1 MLRSTHRAGP
11 GSRGFNMDTET
22 TYTPD
27 DPGGPRRGLFA
38 RRPETQEAA
47 RAPAPRTTA
56 LDLAMAERLDDGL
69 RAIEEHAAA
78 LMREIATE
86 MWRSSGADTASEQD
100 RILSFISRDQAIGSL
115 IAASDDRFQALAL
128 RTARLEDSLAEL
140 AENGRL
146 VREAIQLSANSVHE
160 IANSPTLQGV
170 EMIRTQLEQVEA
182 HISSTFAHLDE
193 RDKNLTGAIQQRIVE
208 HGDLIAR
215 ETARIVEAME
225 SYVQGGAEA
234 MGRLAQRVEQ
244 HAAAFATHDET
255 LAEKVRSTI
264 AEETRE
270 SAEQM
275 QMLAERVGI
284 QGRTSQEHQIAME
297 RLLETRVMGL
307 AQLTRS
313 DSQALKDLM
322 ERNATEQVERL
333 RDTIDERMSAL
344 TIALSGAVE
353 RNMASMT
360 ERVDAQLGTVAET
373 VAQRAAEAADIA
385 VASTFEQT
393 LERLNAAADSIDSMG
408 VTVVETLVTS
418 RAQTEER
425 MSEHMDDRLAA
436 LAKMIRS
443 DNRVIAERFAAVPEG
458 SSGGAD
464 PDVAKQTLRAVKELQ
479 AGMGTDV
486 MGAVERRFQSM
497 SEQLHKETQST
508 AEAMVKVAEVLGEK
522 MDRLSVR
529 VDEGV
534 GGDLQIVIDRM
545 SDAIQAMSGQ
555 RRRD

>member
-1 MLRSTHRAGP
+1 
-11 GSRGFNMDTET
+11 MDTDT
-22 TYTPD
+22 TYSPEG
-27 DPGGPRRGLFA
+27 PGGPRRGLFA
-38 RRPETQEAA
+38 RRPDTPQILPAA
-47 RAPAPRTTA
+47 PKST
-56 LDLAMAERLDDGL
+56 LDAAVEGRLDEGL
-69 RAIEEHAAA
+69 RAIEEHAAT

-86 MWRSSGADTASEQD
+86 MWRASGADTGSEQD
-100 RILSFISRDQAIGSL
+100 RILSFISRDQAIRSL

-128 RTARLEDSLAEL
+128 RTARLEDALAEL

-146 VREAIQLSANSVHE
+146 VREAIELSANSVHE

-234 MGRLAQRVEQ
+234 MGRLAQRIEQ
-244 HAAAFATHDET
+244 HAAAFATHDDT
-255 LAEKVRSTI
+255 LAEKVRATI

-270 SAEQM
+270 AAEQV
-275 QMLAERVGI
+275 QMLGERIGI
-284 QGRTSQEHQIAME
+284 QSRTTQEHQVAME
-297 RLLETRVMGL
+297 RLVETRVMGL

-313 DSQALKDLM
+313 DSQALRELM
-322 ERNATEQVERL
+322 DRNAAEQASHL
-333 RDTIDERMSAL
+333 RDTIDERMSSL
-344 TIALSGAVE
+344 TLALSGAVE
-353 RNMASMT
+353 RNMAALT
-360 ERVDAQLGTVAET
+360 ERVNAQLGAVAET

-393 LERLNAAADSIDSMG
+393 LERLNASADSIDSMG
-408 VTVVETLVTS
+408 ITLVETLVSS

-425 MSEHMDDRLAA
+425 MSEHVDDRLAA

-443 DNRVIAERFAAVPEG
+443 DNRVIADRMAAPE
-458 SSGGAD
+458 SSAGIDG
-464 PDVAKQTLRAVKELQ
+464 DVAKQTLRAVKELQ

-486 MGAVERRFQSM
+486 VGAVERRFQTM

-508 AEAMVKVAEVLGEK
+508 TEAMVKVAEILGEK

-555 RRRD
+555 HRRD

>member
-1 MLRSTHRAGP
+1 MDIDTTYPPEGP
-11 GSRGFNMDTET
+11 GA
-22 TYTPD
+22 
-27 DPGGPRRGLFA
+27 PRRGLFA
-38 RRPETQEAA
+38 RRPDTPGVRQ
-47 RAPAPRTTA
+47 APATTGA
-56 LDLAMAERLDDGL
+56 LDASVEERLDQAL
-69 RAIEEHAAA
+69 RAIEERAAT

-86 MWRSSGADTASEQD
+86 MWRASSTDTAPEQD
-100 RILSFISRDQAIGSL
+100 RILSFISRDQAIRSL

-128 RTARLEDSLAEL
+128 RTARLEDTLAEL

-146 VREAIQLSANSVHE
+146 VREAIQVSASSVHE

-170 EMIRTQLEQVEA
+170 ELIRTQLEQVEA
-182 HISSTFAHLDE
+182 HISATFAHLDE

-234 MGRLAQRVEQ
+234 MGRLAQRIEQ
-244 HAAAFATHDET
+244 HATAFAAHDDT
-255 LAEKVRSTI
+255 LADKIRATI
-264 AEETRE
+264 ADEIRET
-270 SAEQM
+270 AEQV
-275 QMLAERVGI
+275 QMLGERIGI
-284 QGRTSQEHQIAME
+284 QSRTTQEHQVAME
-297 RLLETRVMGL
+297 RLVETRVMGL

-313 DSQALKDLM
+313 DSQALRELM
-322 ERNATEQVERL
+322 ERNAIEQVDRL

-344 TIALSGAVE
+344 TLALSAAVE
-353 RNMASMT
+353 RNMASLT
-360 ERVDAQLGTVAET
+360 ERVDAQLGAVAET

-393 LERLNAAADSIDSMG
+393 LERLNASADAIDTMG
-408 VTVVETLVTS
+408 ITLVETLVSS

-443 DNRVIAERFAAVPEG
+443 DNRVIAERLTGTSG
-458 SSGGAD
+458 SSTGID
-464 PDVAKQTLRAVKELQ
+464 QEIAKQTLRAVKELQ

-486 MGAVERRFQSM
+486 VGAVERRFQSM

-522 MDRLSVR
+522 VDRLSVR

>member
-1 MLRSTHRAGP
+1 
-11 GSRGFNMDTET
+11 
-22 TYTPD
+22 
-27 DPGGPRRGLFA
+27 
-38 RRPETQEAA
+38 
-47 RAPAPRTTA
+47 
-56 LDLAMAERLDDGL
+56 
-69 RAIEEHAAA
+69 
-78 LMREIATE
+78 
-86 MWRSSGADTASEQD
+86 
-100 RILSFISRDQAIGSL
+100 
-115 IAASDDRFQALAL
+115 
-128 RTARLEDSLAEL
+128 
-140 AENGRL
+140 
-146 VREAIQLSANSVHE
+146 
-160 IANSPTLQGV
+160 
-170 EMIRTQLEQVEA
+170 
-182 HISSTFAHLDE
+182 
-193 RDKNLTGAIQQRIVE
+193 
-208 HGDLIAR
+208 
-215 ETARIVEAME
+215 
-225 SYVQGGAEA
+225 
-234 MGRLAQRVEQ
+234 
-244 HAAAFATHDET
+244 
-255 LAEKVRSTI
+255 
-264 AEETRE
+264 
-270 SAEQM
+270 M

-284 QGRTSQEHQIAME
+284 QGRTSQEHQMAME
-297 RLLETRVMGL
+297 RLIETRVMGL

-313 DSQALKDLM
+313 DSQALRELM
-322 ERNATEQVERL
+322 ERNSAEQVERL

-353 RNMASMT
+353 RNMASLT

>member
-1 MLRSTHRAGP
+1 MLSPTHRAGP
-11 GSRGFNMDTET
+11 GSRGFVMDTDT
-22 TYTPD
+22 TYTPE
-27 DPGGPRRGLFA
+27 DPGGPRRGLFT
-38 RRPETQEAA
+38 RRPEAPPARPAA
-47 RAPAPRTTA
+47 TRTGA
-56 LDLAMAERLDDGL
+56 LDLAIAERLDDGL

-86 MWRSSGADTASEQD
+86 MWRTSGADTADEQD
-100 RILSFISRDQAIGSL
+100 RILSFISRDQAIRSL
-115 IAASDDRFQALAL
+115 IAASDDRFQQLAL
-128 RTARLEDSLAEL
+128 RTARLEDALAEL

-208 HGDLIAR
+208 HGDLIAH

-244 HAAAFATHDET
+244 HAAAFATHDDT
-255 LAEKVRSTI
+255 LADKVRAAI
-264 AEETRE
+264 ADENDEM
-270 SAEQM
+270 SEQV
-275 QMLAERVGI
+275 QMLGERLGI

-297 RLLETRVMGL
+297 RLVETRVMGL

-313 DSQALKDLM
+313 DSQALRELM
-322 ERNATEQVERL
+322 ERNAAEQVDRL
-333 RDTIDERMSAL
+333 RDTIDERMSTL
-344 TIALSGAVE
+344 TLALSGAVE
-353 RNMASMT
+353 RNMSLLT
-360 ERVDAQLGTVAET
+360 ERVDAQLGAVAET

-393 LERLNAAADSIDSMG
+393 LERLNATAGSIDTMG
-408 VTVVETLVTS
+408 VTLVETLVAA

-443 DNRVIAERFAAVPEG
+443 DNRVIAERMAAPE
-458 SSGGAD
+458 SPNGAES
-464 PDVAKQTLRAVKELQ
+464 DVAKQTLRAVKELQ

-486 MGAVERRFQSM
+486 VGAVERRFQTM
-497 SEQLHKETQST
+497 SELLHKETQST

-555 RRRD
+555 HRRD

>member
-11 GSRGFNMDTET
+11 GSRGFVMDTET
-22 TYTPD
+22 TYSPEG
-27 DPGGPRRGLFA
+27 PGGPRRGLFA
-38 RRPETQEAA
+38 RRPDTPQILPA
-47 RAPAPRTTA
+47 APRST
-56 LDLAMAERLDDGL
+56 LDAAVEGRLDEGM
-69 RAIEEHAAA
+69 RAIEEHAAT

-86 MWRSSGADTASEQD
+86 MWRASGADTASEQD
-100 RILSFISRDQAIGSL
+100 RILSFISRDQAIRSL

-128 RTARLEDSLAEL
+128 RTARLEDALAEL

-146 VREAIQLSANSVHE
+146 VREAIELSANSVHE

-170 EMIRTQLEQVEA
+170 ELIRTQLEQVEA
-182 HISSTFAHLDE
+182 HISSTFSHLDE

-234 MGRLAQRVEQ
+234 MGRLAQRIEQ
-244 HAAAFATHDET
+244 HATAFATHDDT
-255 LAEKVRSTI
+255 LADKVRSTI
-264 AEETRE
+264 ADETRE
-270 SAEQM
+270 TAEQV

-297 RLLETRVMGL
+297 RLVETRIMGL

-313 DSQALKDLM
+313 DSQALRELM
-322 ERNATEQVERL
+322 ERNADQQVDRL
-333 RDTIDERMSAL
+333 RDTIDERMSSL
-344 TIALSGAVE
+344 TLALSGSVE
-353 RNMASMT
+353 RNMASLS
-360 ERVDAQLGTVAET
+360 ERVEAQLGAVTET

-385 VASTFEQT
+385 VASTFEET
-393 LERLNAAADSIDSMG
+393 LERLKASAESIDTMG
-408 VTVVETLVTS
+408 VTLVETLVSS

-443 DNRVIAERFAAVPEG
+443 DNRVIAERIAASPE
-458 SSGGAD
+458 SSAGVEGD
-464 PDVAKQTLRAVKELQ
+464 IAKQTLRAVKELQ

-486 MGAVERRFQSM
+486 VGAVERKFQTM

-522 MDRLSVR
+522 MDRVSVR

-545 SDAIQAMSGQ
+545 SDAIQAMYGQ
-555 RRRD
+555 RRQD

>member
-1 MLRSTHRAGP
+1 
-11 GSRGFNMDTET
+11 MDSDT
-22 TYTPD
+22 TYTPEG
-27 DPGGPRRGLFA
+27 PGGPRRGLFA
-38 RRPETQEAA
+38 RRPGTPEIRSA
-47 RAPAPRTTA
+47 APRMNA
-56 LDLAMAERLDDGL
+56 LDAAVEDRLDEGL
-69 RAIEEHAAA
+69 RAIEEHAAR

-86 MWRSSGADTASEQD
+86 MWRASGADTAPEQD
-100 RILSFISRDQAIGSL
+100 RILSFISRDQAIRSL

-128 RTARLEDSLAEL
+128 RTARLEDALAEL

-146 VREAIQLSANSVHE
+146 VREAIQMSASSVHE

-244 HAAAFATHDET
+244 HAAAFANHDDT
-255 LAEKVRSTI
+255 LADKVRATI
-264 AEETRE
+264 ADENRET
-270 SAEQM
+270 AEQV
-275 QMLAERVGI
+275 QMLGERIGI
-284 QGRTSQEHQIAME
+284 QHRTSQEHQIAVE
-297 RLLETRVMGL
+297 RLVETRVMGL

-313 DSQALKDLM
+313 DSQALRDLM
-322 ERNATEQVERL
+322 ERNAVEQTDRL

-344 TIALSGAVE
+344 TLALSGTVE
-353 RNMASMT
+353 RNMASLT
-360 ERVDAQLGTVAET
+360 ERVDAQMGAVAET

-393 LERLNAAADSIDSMG
+393 LERLNASADSIDSMG
-408 VTVVETLVTS
+408 VTLIETLVSS

-443 DNRVIAERFAAVPEG
+443 DNRVIAERMTAAPG
-458 SSGGAD
+458 SSAGSDAEI
-464 PDVAKQTLRAVKELQ
+464 AKRTLRAVKELQ

-486 MGAVERRFQSM
+486 AGEVERKFQAM

>member
-1 MLRSTHRAGP
+1 
-11 GSRGFNMDTET
+11 MDTDT
-22 TYTPD
+22 TYSPEG
-27 DPGGPRRGLFA
+27 PGGPRRGLFA
-38 RRPETQEAA
+38 RRPDTPEIRSA
-47 RAPAPRTTA
+47 APRSST
-56 LDLAMAERLDDGL
+56 LDVAVEQRLDEGL
-69 RAIEEHAAA
+69 RAIEEHAAT

-86 MWRSSGADTASEQD
+86 MWRASGADTAPEQD
-100 RILSFISRDQAIGSL
+100 RILSFISRDQAIRSL

-128 RTARLEDSLAEL
+128 RTARLEDALAEL

-146 VREAIQLSANSVHE
+146 VREAIQLSASSVNE
-160 IANSPTLQGV
+160 IAHSPTLQGV
-170 EMIRTQLEQVEA
+170 ELIRTQLEQVEA

-234 MGRLAQRVEQ
+234 MGRLAQRIEQ
-244 HAAAFATHDET
+244 HATAFATHDDT
-255 LAEKVRSTI
+255 LADRIRATI
-264 AEETRE
+264 ADETRE
-270 SAEQM
+270 TAEQV

-284 QGRTSQEHQIAME
+284 QGRTSQEHQVAME
-297 RLLETRVMGL
+297 RLVETRIMGL

-313 DSQALKDLM
+313 DSQALRELM
-322 ERNATEQVERL
+322 ERTAAEQVDRL

-344 TIALSGAVE
+344 TLALSGAIE
-353 RNMASMT
+353 RNIASLT
-360 ERVDAQLGTVAET
+360 DRVDAQLGAVAET

-393 LERLNAAADSIDSMG
+393 LERLNASADSIDTMG
-408 VTVVETLVTS
+408 VTLVETLVTS

-443 DNRVIAERFAAVPEG
+443 DNRVIAERMASTPD
-458 SSGGAD
+458 SSTGIDAEI
-464 PDVAKQTLRAVKELQ
+464 AKQTLRAVKELQ

-486 MGAVERRFQSM
+486 VGAVERRFQVM

-508 AEAMVKVAEVLGEK
+508 AEAMVKVAEVLGGK

>member
-1 MLRSTHRAGP
+1 MAP
-11 GSRGFNMDTET
+11 GVD
-22 TYTPD
+22 
-27 DPGGPRRGLFA
+27 LFT
-38 RRPETQEAA
+38 RRPDAPET
-47 RAPAPRTTA
+47 RPASARTTA
-56 LDLAMAERLDDGL
+56 LDLAIAERIDEGL
-69 RAIEEHAAA
+69 RAIEEHATA

-86 MWRSSGADTASEQD
+86 MWRASGADTTSEQE

-115 IAASDDRFQALAL
+115 IAASDDRFQTLAL

-146 VREAIQLSANSVHE
+146 VREAIQLSASSVHE

-170 EMIRTQLEQVEA
+170 ELIRTQLEQVEA

-193 RDKNLTGAIQQRIVE
+193 RDKNLTDAIQQRIVE

-234 MGRLAQRVEQ
+234 MGRLASRIEQ
-244 HAAAFATHDET
+244 HATAFAAHDET
-255 LAEKVRSTI
+255 LADKIRATV
-264 AEETRE
+264 ADETRE
-270 SAEQM
+270 AAEQV
-275 QMLAERVGI
+275 QMLGERIGI
-284 QGRTSQEHQIAME
+284 QSRTTQEHQMAME
-297 RLLETRVMGL
+297 RLIETRIMGL

-313 DSQALKDLM
+313 DSQALRELM
-322 ERNATEQVERL
+322 ERNAAEQVDHL
-333 RDTIDERMSAL
+333 REAIDERMSVL
-344 TIALSGAVE
+344 TLAVSEAVE
-353 RNMASMT
+353 RNMASLT
-360 ERVDAQLGTVAET
+360 DRVDAQLGAVAET

-393 LERLNAAADSIDSMG
+393 LERLNATADSIDSMG
-408 VTVVETLVTS
+408 ITLVETLVTS

-436 LAKMIRS
+436 RREDDPIGQPTSSPSGCRPRPCPRRRPGATATSRS
-443 DNRVIAERFAAVPEG
+443 RRFARSR
-458 SSGGAD
+458 SSRPGWVR
-464 PDVAKQTLRAVKELQ
+464 DVV
-479 AGMGTDV
+479 
-486 MGAVERRFQSM
+486 GAVDRKFQSM
-497 SEQLHKETQST
+497 SDQLHKETQST

-529 VDEGV
+529 VDEGY

-555 RRRD
+555 HRRD

>member
-1 MLRSTHRAGP
+1 MDIDTTYPPEGP
-11 GSRGFNMDTET
+11 GA
-22 TYTPD
+22 
-27 DPGGPRRGLFA
+27 PRRGLFA
-38 RRPETQEAA
+38 RRPDTPGVRQ
-47 RAPAPRTTA
+47 APAPTGA
-56 LDLAMAERLDDGL
+56 LDASVEERLDQAL
-69 RAIEEHAAA
+69 RAIEERAAT

-86 MWRSSGADTASEQD
+86 MWRASSTDTAPEQD
-100 RILSFISRDQAIGSL
+100 RILSFISRDQAIRSL

-128 RTARLEDSLAEL
+128 RTARLEDTLAEL

-146 VREAIQLSANSVHE
+146 VREAIQVSASSVHE

-170 EMIRTQLEQVEA
+170 ELIRTQLEQVEA
-182 HISSTFAHLDE
+182 HISATFAHLDE

-234 MGRLAQRVEQ
+234 MGRLAQRIEQ
-244 HAAAFATHDET
+244 HATAFAAHDDT
-255 LAEKVRSTI
+255 LADKIRATI
-264 AEETRE
+264 ADEIRET
-270 SAEQM
+270 AEQV
-275 QMLAERVGI
+275 QMLGERIGI
-284 QGRTSQEHQIAME
+284 QSRTTQEHQVAME
-297 RLLETRVMGL
+297 RLVETRVMGL

-313 DSQALKDLM
+313 DSQALRELM
-322 ERNATEQVERL
+322 ERNAIEQVDRL

-344 TIALSGAVE
+344 TLALSAAVE
-353 RNMASMT
+353 RNMASLT
-360 ERVDAQLGTVAET
+360 ERVDAQLGAVAET

-393 LERLNAAADSIDSMG
+393 LERLNASADAIDTMG
-408 VTVVETLVTS
+408 ITLVETLVSS

-443 DNRVIAERFAAVPEG
+443 DNRVIAERLTGTSG
-458 SSGGAD
+458 SSTGID
-464 PDVAKQTLRAVKELQ
+464 QEIAKQTLRAVKELQ

-486 MGAVERRFQSM
+486 VGAVERRFQSM

-522 MDRLSVR
+522 VDRLSVR

>member
-11 GSRGFNMDTET
+11 GSRGFVMETET
-22 TYTPD
+22 TYSPEG
-27 DPGGPRRGLFA
+27 PGGPRRGLFA
-38 RRPETQEAA
+38 RRPDTPDV
-47 RAPAPRTTA
+47 RSGAPRTDA
-56 LDLAMAERLDDGL
+56 LEERLDEGL
-69 RAIEEHAAA
+69 RTIEEHAAT
-78 LMREIATE
+78 LMREIAME
-86 MWRSSGADTASEQD
+86 MWRASSTDTAPEQD
-100 RILSFISRDQAIGSL
+100 RILSFISRDQAIRSL

-146 VREAIQLSANSVHE
+146 VREAIQLSASSVHE

-170 EMIRTQLEQVEA
+170 ELIRTQLEQVEA

-208 HGDLIAR
+208 HGDLIAH

-234 MGRLAQRVEQ
+234 MGRLAQRIEQ
-244 HAAAFATHDET
+244 HATAFATHDDT
-255 LAEKVRSTI
+255 LADKVRATI
-264 AEETRE
+264 AEETGE
-270 SAEQM
+270 MSEQV
-275 QMLAERVGI
+275 QMLGERLGI

-297 RLLETRVMGL
+297 RLVETRVMGL

-313 DSQALKDLM
+313 DSQALQELM
-322 ERNATEQVERL
+322 ERKAADQVNDL

-344 TIALSGAVE
+344 TLALSGAVE
-353 RNMASMT
+353 RNMASLT
-360 ERVDAQLGTVAET
+360 ERVDAQLGAVAET
-373 VAQRAAEAADIA
+373 VAQRAAEAADMA

-393 LERLNAAADSIDSMG
+393 LGRLNATADSIDTMG
-408 VTVVETLVTS
+408 VTLVETLVS
-418 RAQTEER
+418 ARAQIEER

-443 DNRVIAERFAAVPEG
+443 DNRVIAERVAAPG
-458 SSGGAD
+458 SASGAD
-464 PDVAKQTLRAVKELQ
+464 ADIAKQTLRAVKELQ

-486 MGAVERRFQSM
+486 VGAVERKFQVM
-497 SEQLHKETQST
+497 SEHLHKETQST

-555 RRRD
+555 RRRE

>member
-1 MLRSTHRAGP
+1 
-11 GSRGFNMDTET
+11 MD
-22 TYTPD
+22 
-27 DPGGPRRGLFA
+27 LFA
-38 RRPETQEAA
+38 RRPETPETPPPPHA
-47 RAPAPRTTA
+47 RTTA
-56 LDLAMAERLDDGL
+56 LDLAIAERLDDGL
-69 RAIEEHAAA
+69 RAIEEHAAT

-86 MWRSSGADTASEQD
+86 MWRTSGADTSDEQE
-100 RILSFISRDQAIGSL
+100 RILSFISRDQAIKSL

-128 RTARLEDSLAEL
+128 RTARLEDALAEL

-255 LAEKVRSTI
+255 LAEKVRTTI

-297 RLLETRVMGL
+297 RLVETRVMGL

-313 DSQALKDLM
+313 DSQALRELM
-322 ERNATEQVERL
+322 ERNAAEQVERL

-353 RNMASMT
+353 RNMASLT

-393 LERLNAAADSIDSMG
+393 LERLNAAADAIDSMG

-443 DNRVIAERFAAVPEG
+443 DNRVIAERFAAGAGGIDGRRRRGYRQADAPRGEG
-458 SSGGAD
+458 APGRDG
-464 PDVAKQTLRAVKELQ
+464 
-479 AGMGTDV
+479 
-486 MGAVERRFQSM
+486 
-497 SEQLHKETQST
+497 
-508 AEAMVKVAEVLGEK
+508 
-522 MDRLSVR
+522 
-529 VDEGV
+529 
-534 GGDLQIVIDRM
+534 
-545 SDAIQAMSGQ
+545 
-555 RRRD
+555 RRRDGRRGAPVPVDVRAAPQGDAVHGRGDGQGRGGPRREDGPAVGPGGRGRRWRPADRDRSDERRDPGDVGSAAPGLADVGLVREPDLGLALADGELLVAVARPP

>member
-1 MLRSTHRAGP
+1 MLRATHRAGP
-11 GSRGFNMDTET
+11 GSRGFVMDTDT
-22 TYTPD
+22 TYSPEG
-27 DPGGPRRGLFA
+27 PGGPRRGLFA
-38 RRPETQEAA
+38 RRPDTPQIL
-47 RAPAPRTTA
+47 PSAPRTA
-56 LDLAMAERLDDGL
+56 LDAAVEERLDEGL
-69 RAIEEHAAA
+69 RAIEEHAAT

-86 MWRSSGADTASEQD
+86 MWRASGADTASEQD
-100 RILSFISRDQAIGSL
+100 RILSFISRDQAIRSL

-128 RTARLEDSLAEL
+128 RTARLEDALAEL

-146 VREAIQLSANSVHE
+146 VREAIQLSATSVHE

-170 EMIRTQLEQVEA
+170 QMIRTQLEQVEA

-234 MGRLAQRVEQ
+234 MGRLAQRIEQ
-244 HAAAFATHDET
+244 HAAAFATHDDT
-255 LAEKVRSTI
+255 LVDKVRATI
-264 AEETRE
+264 ADENRE
-270 SAEQM
+270 AAEQV
-275 QMLAERVGI
+275 QMLGERIGI
-284 QGRTSQEHQIAME
+284 QQRTSQEHQTAME
-297 RLLETRVMGL
+297 RLVETRIMGL

-313 DSQALKDLM
+313 DSQALRELM
-322 ERNATEQVERL
+322 ERNAAQQVDRL
-333 RDTIDERMSAL
+333 RDTIDERMSTL
-344 TIALSGAVE
+344 TLALSGAVE
-353 RNMASMT
+353 RNMASLT
-360 ERVDAQLGTVAET
+360 ERVDVQLGAVAET
-373 VAQRAAEAADIA
+373 VAHRAAEAADIA

-393 LERLNAAADSIDSMG
+393 LERLNATADSIETMG
-408 VTVVETLVTS
+408 VTLIETLVSS

-443 DNRVIAERFAAVPEG
+443 DNRVIADRMTTAPE
-458 SSGGAD
+458 SSTGGDAD
-464 PDVAKQTLRAVKELQ
+464 IAKQTLRAVKELQ

-486 MGAVERRFQSM
+486 TGAVERKFQSM

-534 GGDLQIVIDRM
+534 GGDLRIVIDRM

-555 RRRD
+555 HRRD

>member
-22 TYTPD
+22 TYSPEG
-27 DPGGPRRGLFA
+27 PGGPRRGLFA
-38 RRPETQEAA
+38 RRPDTPET
-47 RAPAPRTTA
+47 RPAPARTSA
-56 LDLAMAERLDDGL
+56 LDLAIAERLDDGL

-86 MWRSSGADTASEQD
+86 MWRTSGADTAGEQD
-100 RILSFISRDQAIGSL
+100 RILSFISRDQAIKSL

-128 RTARLEDSLAEL
+128 RTARLEDALAEL

-182 HISSTFAHLDE
+182 HISSTFSHLDE

-234 MGRLAQRVEQ
+234 MGRLAQRIEQ
-244 HAAAFATHDET
+244 HAAAFANHDET
-255 LAEKVRSTI
+255 LAEKVRATI
-264 AEETRE
+264 ADETRE
-270 SAEQM
+270 TAEQV

-297 RLLETRVMGL
+297 RLVETRVMGL

-313 DSQALKDLM
+313 DSQALRELM
-322 ERNATEQVERL
+322 ERNAAEQVEQL

-344 TIALSGAVE
+344 TLALNGAVE
-353 RNMASMT
+353 RNMASLT

-443 DNRVIAERFAAVPEG
+443 DNRVIAERVSSAPEG
-458 SSGGAD
+458 STGVDAEI
-464 PDVAKQTLRAVKELQ
+464 AKQTLRAVKELQ

-486 MGAVERRFQSM
+486 MGAVERKFQSM

>member
-1 MLRSTHRAGP
+1 
-11 GSRGFNMDTET
+11 MDTDTE
-22 TYTPD
+22 YSPEG
-27 DPGGPRRGLFA
+27 PGGPRRGLFT
-38 RRPETQEAA
+38 RRPETPETRPAA
-47 RAPAPRTTA
+47 TRTTA

-69 RAIEEHAAA
+69 RAIEEHAAT

-86 MWRSSGADTASEQD
+86 MWRASGSDTAPEQD

-146 VREAIQLSANSVHE
+146 VREAIQVSANSVHE
-160 IANSPTLQGV
+160 IAHSPTLQGV

-182 HISSTFAHLDE
+182 HISATFATLDE
-193 RDKNLTGAIQQRIVE
+193 RDKNLTGAIQQRIVK

-234 MGRLAQRVEQ
+234 MGRLASRVEQ
-244 HAAAFATHDET
+244 HAAAFATHDDT
-255 LAEKVRSTI
+255 LADKVRAAI
-264 AEETRE
+264 AEENRE
-270 SAEQM
+270 SAEQV
-275 QMLAERVGI
+275 QMLGERIGI
-284 QGRTSQEHQIAME
+284 QARTTQEHQTAME
-297 RLLETRVMGL
+297 RLVETRVMGL

-313 DSQALKDLM
+313 DSQALRELI
-322 ERNATEQVERL
+322 ERNSAEHVDRL
-333 RDTIDERMSAL
+333 RDAMDERMSAL
-344 TIALSGAVE
+344 MLALSGAVE
-353 RNMASMT
+353 RNMASLT

-385 VASTFEQT
+385 VASTFQET
-393 LERLNAAADSIDSMG
+393 LERLSAAAGSIDTMG
-408 VTVVETLVTS
+408 VTLVETLVSS

-443 DNRVIAERFAAVPEG
+443 DNRVIAERMASTPA
-458 SSGGAD
+458 SSTGTDA
-464 PDVAKQTLRAVKELQ
+464 DVAKQTLRAVKELQ
-479 AGMGTDV
+479 AGMGSDV
-486 MGAVERRFQSM
+486 AGSVERRFQTM